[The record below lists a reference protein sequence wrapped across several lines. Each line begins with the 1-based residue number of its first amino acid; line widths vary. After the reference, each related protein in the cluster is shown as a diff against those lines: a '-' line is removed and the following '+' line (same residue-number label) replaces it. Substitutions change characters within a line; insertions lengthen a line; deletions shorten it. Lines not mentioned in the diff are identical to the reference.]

1 MFVRF
6 LGNFLYWI
14 GWGLAVLLI
23 GIAIILAFTMNP
35 LVPLVL
41 CGIGLIVW
49 VIAIELK
56 YFICTEMLLG
66 SRTSSIRL
74 ADCPCGRFTLLTRPK
89 CKRVSQIQR

>member
-1 MFVRF
+1 MIQCSRLGKF

-23 GIAIILAFTMNP
+23 GIAIILSITWNP

-49 VIAIELK
+49 VFAIEL
-56 YFICTEMLLG
+56 
-66 SRTSSIRL
+66 RHN
-74 ADCPCGRFTLLTRPK
+74 AD
-89 CKRVSQIQR
+89 

>member
-23 GIAIILAFTMNP
+23 GIAIILSIPWNP

-56 YFICTEMLLG
+56 YSAE
-66 SRTSSIRL
+66 
-74 ADCPCGRFTLLTRPK
+74 
-89 CKRVSQIQR
+89 

>member
-1 MFVRF
+1 MFVRLGKF

-23 GIAIILAFTMNP
+23 AIAIILSLTLNP
-35 LVPLVL
+35 LIPLVF

-56 YFICTEMLLG
+56 YILTE
-66 SRTSSIRL
+66 R
-74 ADCPCGRFTLLTRPK
+74 
-89 CKRVSQIQR
+89 

>member
-1 MFVRF
+1 MFVILGKF

-23 GIAIILAFTMNP
+23 AIAIILSLTLNP
-35 LVPLVL
+35 LIPLVF

-56 YFICTEMLLG
+56 HILTE
-66 SRTSSIRL
+66 R
-74 ADCPCGRFTLLTRPK
+74 
-89 CKRVSQIQR
+89 

>member
-1 MFVRF
+1 MFVRLGKF

-23 GIAIILAFTMNP
+23 AIAIILSLTLNP
-35 LVPLVL
+35 LVPLVF

-56 YFICTEMLLG
+56 YILTE
-66 SRTSSIRL
+66 R
-74 ADCPCGRFTLLTRPK
+74 
-89 CKRVSQIQR
+89 